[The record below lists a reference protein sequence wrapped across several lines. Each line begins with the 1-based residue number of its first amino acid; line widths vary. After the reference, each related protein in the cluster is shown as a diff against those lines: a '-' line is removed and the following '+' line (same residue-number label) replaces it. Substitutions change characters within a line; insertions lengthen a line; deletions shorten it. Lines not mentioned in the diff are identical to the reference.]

1 MEKSTMQTNKKTI
14 LLMILLVPVLLL
26 SNCVSV
32 QELPKV
38 AVISDSTARLSS
50 PKSEKQQS
58 DSVAKRFQ
66 ESASQQSTV
75 IESAMELSK
84 EHAKLSEE
92 TAVLRQENKDL
103 TARNLQLKNQVVTL
117 EAQLQQTQRELSEA
131 NDLLITMRIELNN
144 WKIDILGFRDEIRDA
159 ETAQLEALLKILKV
173 LGGEVKTKSAQGE
186 DTSSTTVASV
196 SKTNQSEN

>member
-1 MEKSTMQTNKKTI
+1 MQTNKKTI

-75 IESAMELSK
+75 VASAMELSK
-84 EHAKLSEE
+84 KHAILSEE
-92 TAVLRQENKDL
+92 AAVLRQENRDL
-103 TARNLQLKNQVVTL
+103 TARNLQLKDQVVTL

-173 LGGEVKTKSAQGE
+173 LGGEVKTKSAQAE

-196 SKTNQSEN
+196 SKPNQSEN

>member
-1 MEKSTMQTNKKTI
+1 MQTNKKTI

-66 ESASQQSTV
+66 ESAPQQSTV
-75 IESAMELSK
+75 VESAMELSK

-92 TAVLRQENKDL
+92 AAVLRQENKDL
-103 TARNLQLKNQVVTL
+103 TARNLQLKDQVVTL

-131 NDLLITMRIELNN
+131 NDLLITMHIELNN
-144 WKIDILGFRDEIRDA
+144 WKTDILGFRDEIRDA
-159 ETAQLEALLKILKV
+159 ETEQLRALLRILKIL
-173 LGGEVKTKSAQGE
+173 GGEAKVESGQVK
-186 DTSSTTVASV
+186 DTSSYTVSPI
-196 SKTNQSEN
+196 KPGQSEP

>member
-1 MEKSTMQTNKKTI
+1 MQNNKIKI
-14 LLMILLVPVLLL
+14 LLLISLLMPIFLL

-32 QELPKV
+32 QEPLDV
-38 AVISDSTARLSS
+38 AILSDSTARLSS

-58 DSVAKRFQ
+58 ESVAKRFQ
-66 ESASQQSTV
+66 ESAPQKPTV
-75 IESAMELSK
+75 VESAMELSK

-92 TAVLRQENKDL
+92 AAVLRQKNRDL
-103 TARNLQLKNQVVTL
+103 IARNQQLKDQVVSL

-144 WKIDILGFRDEIRDA
+144 WKTDILGFRDEIRDA

-186 DTSSTTVASV
+186 DTSSTTVAS
-196 SKTNQSEN
+196 STKPNQSGN